1 MANKLYTIYNQVGL
15 FVGPSPSWTGHFLN
29 PFGQPVNNDNPDL
42 NSNLVF
48 PLNRVQSVNYGF
60 SKTYSDIKSLGAY
73 GTIARPTLIQP
84 NINLSFS
91 YYLMGLIN
99 EARLGFLVNQPSG
112 VTGQPLYGQSTNVCP
127 ISGFLDR
134 TYQPSNDTPIRWPL
148 STREPKNIFV
158 ATNEAFDDLNDYK
171 TGNYK
176 SAGVDVF
183 AFGDCYLNS
192 YKSSASVS
200 QIPIV
205 TVDYICNNIET
216 YNYASG
222 KNIPSINP
230 KDGSVWNGNN
240 FNLPNNFQGSGLPTV
255 VLPSDMI
262 ISLVSVPSGDYLSAI
277 VNNVNVPVLDVYG
290 DKINLTQDSDS
301 VDLPISI
308 NDVKLQSYNIDLN
321 LNREPLYNI
330 GYKFPMDRR
339 INFPVFCN
347 LDFSMIVGDIA
358 TGSIA
363 KFFTKD
369 RKWDITI
376 QLNYQVHQ
384 LFTGAAIIYKFLGSK
399 FNNLSIED
407 GIGKLRTANMSFTT
421 ELNPNINTKGFFMS
435 GILGVTTSPSS
446 QIVLGTGTMTGDSSS
461 PIELIDFSELLLS
474 VLNPM
479 RPIY

>member
-1 MANKLYTIYNQVGL
+1 MPKLYNIYNQVGV
-15 FVGPSPSWTGHFLN
+15 FVGPAPSNTGHFLN
-29 PFGQPVNNDNPDL
+29 TFGQPTNNDNPDI
-42 NSNLVF
+42 NFNLVF
-48 PLNRVQSVNYGF
+48 PLNRVQTVNYGF
-60 SKTYSDIKSLGAY
+60 SKTYTDIKSLCAY
-73 GTIARPTLIQP
+73 GTIARPSLIQP
-84 NINLSFS
+84 TVNLSFS

-112 VTGQPLYGQSTNVCP
+112 ITGQPLYGQSTNICP

-134 TYQPSNDTPIRWPL
+134 TLQPSNDTQIRWPL
-148 STREPKNIFV
+148 TTREPRNIFV
-158 ATNEAFDDLNDYK
+158 ATNEGYDDLNDYR
-171 TGNYK
+171 TGNFK

-183 AFGDCYLNS
+183 AFGDCYINS
-192 YKSSASVS
+192 YKSSASVN
-200 QIPIV
+200 QIPTV
-205 TVDYICNNIET
+205 TVDYICDNIET

-230 KDGSVWNGNN
+230 KDGSVLMGNT

-255 VLPSDMI
+255 VLPSDMR
-262 ISLVSVPSGDYLSAI
+262 ISLVGVPSGDYLSAI
-277 VNNVNVPVLDVYG
+277 VNNVNIPILDVYG
-290 DKINLTQDSDS
+290 DKINLTQDLDL
-301 VDLPISI
+301 VNLPINI

-321 LNREPLYNI
+321 LNREPMYNI
-330 GYKFPMDRR
+330 GYKFPLDRR

-347 LDFSMIVGDIA
+347 LDFNMIVGETA
-358 TGSIA
+358 TGSLA
-363 KFFTKD
+363 TFFTKD

-421 ELNPNINTKGFFMS
+421 ELNPNINTRGFFMS
-435 GILGVTTSPSS
+435 GILGVTTSASS
-446 QIVLGTGTMTGDSSS
+446 NQIVLGTGIADNAS
-461 PIELIDFSELLLS
+461 PIELIDFSQLLLS
-474 VLNPM
+474 PINPS